1 MPWSICQQKPKKNTQ
16 QEKQIIVFEDL
27 EKKQIIVFEDLEND
41 EHHLILS

>member
-16 QEKQIIVFEDL
+16 QEKQIS
-27 EKKQIIVFEDLEND
+27 VFEDLEND